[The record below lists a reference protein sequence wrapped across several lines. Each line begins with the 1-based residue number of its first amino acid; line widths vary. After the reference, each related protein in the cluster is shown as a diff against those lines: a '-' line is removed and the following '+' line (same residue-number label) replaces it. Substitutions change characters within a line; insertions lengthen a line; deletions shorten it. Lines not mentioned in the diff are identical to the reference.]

1 MTPIKISI
9 PLKIPLLSIKIDR
22 NPKSSRQTVKQT
34 SYNESYTRLK
44 TSQFANYQKA
54 LENKLKLDK
63 IYFSNR

>member
-34 SYNESYTRLK
+34 SYNESYTLLK
-44 TSQFANYQKA
+44 
-54 LENKLKLDK
+54 NKSVCKLSK
-63 IYFSNR
+63 ST